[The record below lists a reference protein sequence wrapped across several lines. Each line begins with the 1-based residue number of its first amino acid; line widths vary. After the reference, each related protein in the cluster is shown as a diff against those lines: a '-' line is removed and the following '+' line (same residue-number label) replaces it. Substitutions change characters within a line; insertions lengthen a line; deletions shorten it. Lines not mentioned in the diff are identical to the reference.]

1 MIKKIIAIGLIAV
14 SSFGAKVEISREI
27 VTNKT
32 PPSVICI
39 TSCIATN
46 NYCLTNIY
54 FSRFESNIYFNRF
67 ESEFKKEA
75 DLLRKEIQQLTY
87 PKYSAEYFYVWSN
100 TVYSVKEKGLPD
112 FVFTNSVCLKSL
124 FFEKTISQQI
134 VTNTTITTNWIEK

>member
-46 NYCLTNIY
+46 NYCLT
-54 FSRFESNIYFNRF
+54 NIYFNRF

>member
-32 PPSVICI
+32 PPGVTWA
-39 TSCIATN
+39 TSYIATN

-54 FSRFESNIYFNRF
+54 FSR
-67 ESEFKKEA
+67 SEYVFKKEA

-100 TVYSVKEKGLPD
+100 TIYSVKESGLPD
-112 FVFTNSVCLKSL
+112 FVFTNSVCLESL

-134 VTNTTITTNWIEK
+134 VTNTTITTNRIEK

>member
-32 PPSVICI
+32 PPSATCI
-39 TSCIATN
+39 TSYITTN
-46 NYCLTNIY
+46 YYPTNFCLI
-54 FSRFESNIYFNRF
+54 RFEHEFN
-67 ESEFKKEA
+67 KEA

-134 VTNTTITTNWIEK
+134 VTNTTITTNRIEK